1 MLKTIKIGY
10 NFQKRAGVKMS
21 NRFTEKAEKALNSA
35 VTIAEELGHTYIG
48 SEHILLSLAKDSNS
62 SASIALLKN
71 GIKYE
76 KILKAVKEYS
86 GHGSKSILT
95 PKDMTPRCKKIVE
108 NSYRLSLK
116 YGAIKI
122 GTEHILLSILDEKEC
137 IATKILVFLGL
148 DITIVADE
156 VLTVIKTAEKHFESR
171 KDKKDSNESSTL
183 IQYGRNLTE
192 LAKAGKLDPVIG
204 RERETERLIRILCR
218 KSKNNPC
225 LIGEAGVG
233 KTAIVE
239 GLAIRIASGNVPSQI
254 KGKKIISVDLTSM
267 VAGAKYRGDFEERIK
282 NLLNESAKNKSVILF
297 IDEIHTIV
305 GAGSAEGAI
314 DAANILKP
322 QLSRAEIQII
332 GATTFSEYHKYIE
345 KDAALERR
353 FQALTVNEPTHSETV
368 NILKGLKS
376 KYEDHHSIKIS
387 DEAIEAAVSLS
398 ERYIQDRFFPDKAID
413 VIDEACAKR
422 NVKNS
427 EEDDILNN
435 YREKMKQIE
444 DEKINAVKNENYTLA
459 MKLRDMELEFD
470 EELYRQSLDN
480 NKESNVVLARDIEEI
495 INEMTGIP
503 IAGMYDSLNK
513 DKLVYK
519 FKQKIFGQDAAVE
532 ALASA
537 VMRSETGITNPDRPK
552 GVFLF
557 LGSSGVGKTELA
569 KIMSEELF
577 FTKKA
582 LIRYDMSEFSEKNSV
597 TMLIGSPPGYVG
609 YEEGGALTEKIR
621 RQPYSVLLF
630 DEIEK
635 AHKDVLNLFLQIMDD
650 GVLRDSCGRTVS
662 FKNTYVI
669 MTSNALGNNSVD
681 KNVGF
686 LNHHDEGNLNEK
698 LYGFFSPE
706 FINRIDSIIRFKDLD
721 YNSFISVT
729 EKKLSELTSRLVG
742 LGIDFS
748 YDSEVCK
755 YVAKGAIKEKLG
767 ARAVSRIIT
776 SEFENRISSYM
787 LNGKIKKIISYIK
800 DDVLEMKVVYSA
812 ESEDSEV
819 LI

>member
-1 MLKTIKIGY
+1 
-10 NFQKRAGVKMS
+10 MS

-35 VTIAEELGHTYIG
+35 VSIAEDLGHTYIG
-48 SEHILLSLAKDSNS
+48 SEHILLSLTKDNNS
-62 SASIALLKN
+62 AAAIVLLKN
-71 GIKYE
+71 GVNFE
-76 KILKAVKEYS
+76 KILKTVKEYS
-86 GHGSKSILT
+86 GYGSKSILT

-108 NSYRLSLK
+108 NSYRLSIK
-116 YGAIKI
+116 YGAMKI

-137 IATKILVFLGL
+137 IATKILVFAGL
-148 DITIVADE
+148 DITTVADDL
-156 VLTVIKTAEKHFESR
+156 LTVIKTAEKHFESH
-171 KDKKDSNESSTL
+171 KNKKDSNEASSL
-183 IQYGRNLTE
+183 AQYGKNLTE
-192 LAKAGKLDPVIG
+192 SARCGNLDPVIG

-218 KSKNNPC
+218 KNKNNPC

-239 GLAIRIASGNVPSQI
+239 GLAIRIANGNVPSQI
-254 KGKKIISVDLTSM
+254 KGKNIISVDLTSM

-353 FQALTVNEPTHSETV
+353 FQALTVNEPTHAQTV
-368 NILKGLKS
+368 DILKGLKN
-376 KYEDHHSIKIS
+376 KYEEHHSIKIS
-387 DEAIEAAVSLS
+387 DQAIDAAVTLS

-413 VIDEACAKR
+413 IIDEACAKR
-422 NVKNS
+422 NVKIC
-427 EEDDILNN
+427 EDDVVVNN
-435 YREKMKQIE
+435 YKEKIKQIE
-444 DEKINAVKNENYTLA
+444 NDKINAVKNQDYALA
-459 MKLRDMELEFD
+459 MKLRDMEIEFD
-470 EELYRQSLDN
+470 SELSDLQFNANMKND
-480 NKESNVVLARDIEEI
+480 VITVRDIEEI

-503 IAGMYDSLNK
+503 IAGMCEHLSK
-513 DKLVYK
+513 EKLIQK
-519 FKQKIFGQDAAVE
+519 FKQKIFGQDDAVE

-557 LGSSGVGKTELA
+557 IGSSGVGKTELA
-569 KIMSEELF
+569 KMLSEELF

-650 GVLRDSCGRTVS
+650 GMLRDSCGRTVS
-662 FKNTYVI
+662 FKNTYII
-669 MTSNALGNNSVD
+669 MTSNALGNNFAD

-686 LNHHDEGNLNEK
+686 LNRLDTTKLNEK
-698 LYGFFSPE
+698 LYDFFSPE
-706 FINRIDSIIRFKDLD
+706 FINRIDSVIRFKDLD
-721 YNSFISVT
+721 YNSFVSVAD
-729 EKKLSELTSRLVG
+729 KKLSELSERLSV
-742 LGIDFS
+742 LGIE
-748 YDSEVCK
+748 YKYNSEVCE
-755 YVAKGAIKEKLG
+755 YVAEKADKERLG
-767 ARAVSRIIT
+767 ARVVSRIIT
-776 SEFENRISSYM
+776 SEFENKISSYM
-787 LNGKIKKIISYIK
+787 LNGKIKKVISFIK
-800 DDVLEMKVVYSA
+800 DDILEMKVVYSTD
-812 ESEDSEV
+812 SEDSEI

>member
-1 MLKTIKIGY
+1 
-10 NFQKRAGVKMS
+10 MS

-35 VTIAEELGHTYIG
+35 VSIAEELGHTYIG
-48 SEHILLSLAKDSNS
+48 SEHILLSLAKDNNS
-62 SASIALLKN
+62 AASIVLLKN
-71 GIKYE
+71 GINYD
-76 KILKAVKEYS
+76 KILKTVKEYS
-86 GHGSKSILT
+86 GYGSKSILT
-95 PKDMTPRCKKIVE
+95 PKHMTPRCKKIVE
-108 NSYRLSLK
+108 NSYRLSIK
-116 YGAIKI
+116 YGATKI

-137 IATKILVFLGL
+137 IATKILIFSGL
-148 DITIVADE
+148 DITTVSDD
-156 VLTVIKTAEKHFESR
+156 VLTVVKTAEKHFESR
-171 KDKKDSNESSTL
+171 KNKKDSNETSTL
-183 IQYGRNLTE
+183 ALYGRNLTE
-192 LAKAGKLDPVIG
+192 SARCGNLDPVIG

-218 KSKNNPC
+218 KNKNNPC

-239 GLAIRIASGNVPSQI
+239 GLAMRIASGNVPVQI
-254 KGKKIISVDLTSM
+254 KGKNIISVDLTSM

-353 FQALTVNEPTHSETV
+353 FQALTVNEPTHAQTV
-368 NILKGLKS
+368 DILKGLKN
-376 KYEDHHSIKIS
+376 KYEDHHSIRIS
-387 DEAIEAAVSLS
+387 DDAIEAAVSLS

-413 VIDEACAKR
+413 IIDEACAKR
-422 NVKNS
+422 NVKKF
-427 EEDDILNN
+427 EDDDIVSN
-435 YREKMKQIE
+435 YKEKMKQIE
-444 DEKINAVKNENYTLA
+444 NDKINAVKNQDYALA
-459 MKLRDMELEFD
+459 MKLRDMEIEFD
-470 EELYRQSLDN
+470 SELYDLELDSKRKN
-480 NKESNVVLARDIEEI
+480 DAISVRDIEEI

-503 IAGMYDSLNK
+503 ITGMYEHLSK
-513 DKLVYK
+513 DKLVQK
-519 FKQKIFGQDAAVE
+519 FKQKIFGQDDAVE

-557 LGSSGVGKTELA
+557 IGSSGVGKTELA
-569 KIMSEELF
+569 KILSEELF

-650 GVLRDSCGRTVS
+650 GMLRDSCGRTVS
-662 FKNTYVI
+662 FKNTYII
-669 MTSNALGNNSVD
+669 MTSNALGNNLAD

-686 LNHHDEGNLNEK
+686 LNGFDSVKLNER
-698 LYGFFSPE
+698 LYDFFSPE
-706 FINRIDSIIRFKDLD
+706 FINRIDSVIKFKNLD
-721 YNSFISVT
+721 YNSFISVAD
-729 EKKLSELTSRLVG
+729 KNLSELSGRLSA
-742 LGIDFS
+742 LGIE
-748 YDSEVCK
+748 YKYNSEVCE
-755 YVAKGAIKEKLG
+755 YVAEKAAKEKLG
-767 ARAVSRIIT
+767 ARVVSRIIT
-776 SEFENRISSYM
+776 SEFENKISSYM
-787 LNGKIKKIISYIK
+787 LNGKIKKVISFIK
-800 DDVLEMKVVYSA
+800 NDILEMKVVYSTD
-812 ESEDSEV
+812 SEDSEV

>member
-1 MLKTIKIGY
+1 
-10 NFQKRAGVKMS
+10 MS

-48 SEHILLSLAKDSNS
+48 SEHILLSLAKDNNS
-62 SASIALLKN
+62 AAAIVLLKN
-71 GIKYE
+71 GINFE
-76 KILKAVKEYS
+76 KILKTVKEYS
-86 GHGSKSILT
+86 GYGSKSILT

-108 NSYRLSLK
+108 NSYRISLK
-116 YGAIKI
+116 YGAMKI

-137 IATKILVFLGL
+137 IATKTLAFAGL
-148 DITIVADE
+148 DITAVSDD
-156 VLTVIKTAEKHFESR
+156 VLTVIKTAEKHFESH
-171 KDKKDSNESSTL
+171 KNKKDSNESSSL
-183 IQYGRNLTE
+183 LQYGKNLTE
-192 LAKAGKLDPVIG
+192 SARAGNLDPVIG
-204 RERETERLIRILCR
+204 REVETERLIRILCR
-218 KSKNNPC
+218 KNKNNPC

-239 GLAIRIASGNVPSQI
+239 GLAMRIASGNVPSQI
-254 KGKKIISVDLTSM
+254 KGKNIISVDLTSM

-353 FQALTVNEPTHSETV
+353 FQALTVNEPTHLQTV
-368 NILKGLKS
+368 DILKGLKT
-376 KYEDHHSIKIS
+376 KYEEHHSIRIS
-387 DEAIEAAVSLS
+387 DEAIEAAVTLS

-413 VIDEACAKR
+413 IIDEACAKR
-422 NVKNS
+422 NVKIC
-427 EEDDILNN
+427 EDDDIINN
-435 YREKMKQIE
+435 YKEKIKQIE
-444 DEKINAVKNENYTLA
+444 NDKINAVKNQDYALA
-459 MKLRDMELEFD
+459 MKLRDMEIEFD
-470 EELYRQSLDN
+470 SELYDLQFDN
-480 NKESNVVLARDIEEI
+480 HKENDVISVRDIEEI

-503 IAGMYDSLNK
+503 IAGMYEHLSK
-513 DKLVYK
+513 EKLVQK
-519 FKQKIFGQDAAVE
+519 FKQKIFGQDDAVE

-557 LGSSGVGKTELA
+557 IGSSGVGKTELA
-569 KIMSEELF
+569 KILSEELF

-650 GVLRDSCGRTVS
+650 GLLRDSCGRTVN
-662 FKNTYVI
+662 FKNTYII
-669 MTSNALGNNSVD
+669 MTSNALGNNLKD

-686 LNHHDEGNLNEK
+686 LNQLESGKVNEK
-698 LYGFFSPE
+698 LYDFFSPE
-706 FINRIDSIIRFKDLD
+706 FINRIDSVIRFKELD
-721 YNSFISVT
+721 YDSFVAVAD
-729 EKKLSELTSRLVG
+729 KKLSELSSRLLS
-742 LGIDFS
+742 LGIDFKYGS
-748 YDSEVCK
+748 GVCE
-755 YVAKGAIKEKLG
+755 YVAEKAAKEKLG
-767 ARAVSRIIT
+767 ARVVSRIVT
-776 SEFENRISSYM
+776 SEFENKISSYM

-800 DDVLEMKVVYSA
+800 DNLLEMKVVYSND
-812 ESEDSEV
+812 SEDSEI